1 MKGKLEM
8 KKLVLGICAFA
19 MLLTGCS
26 ADSDLVMKVGDVEVK
41 NEYVR
46 YFEDAFNGETGGT
59 VSEEV
64 SESARETAR
73 MYAEFGALG
82 HAMKLDVD
90 EEYNKLIDDITSSM
104 GSVDEIKKKLEISNE
119 LFEFVMYGDAYR
131 NILIEQCKNENN
143 ISEETY
149 DTYFRENYWRAKHL
163 LLTTQDKTEDEQ
175 AKIKAQIEDLYK
187 KVKNGADFDKLIEQY
202 NEDPGV
208 ATSPDGY
215 VFTEGT
221 MVREFEEGVSSIEV
235 GQYNLVKTSYG
246 YHIVKRLALDE
257 TPEKYEEFKS
267 SVASEIEQTLLSNLF
282 SEFLEAKIK
291 EYDIKTIDYTIDK
304 E

>member
-1 MKGKLEM
+1 M
-8 KKLVLGICAFA
+8 KKLGLGILALA

-26 ADSDLVMKVGDVEVK
+26 NSGKVLMKVGDVEVK
-41 NEYVR
+41 EEYIR
-46 YFEDAFNGETGGT
+46 YFEDVFNGESGGT

-64 SESARETAR
+64 TESAKETAR

-82 HAMKLDVD
+82 HAMKLDVE

-131 NILIEQCKNENN
+131 NILIQQCKDESG
-143 ISEETY
+143 ITEET
-149 DTYFRENYWRAKHL
+149 TYVYFKDNYWRAKHL
-163 LLTTQDKTEDEQ
+163 LLTTEGKTEDEQ
-175 AKIKAQIEDLYK
+175 NKIKAQAEDLYRQI
-187 KVKNGADFDKLIEQY
+187 KNGADFDKLIEQY

-208 ATSPDGY
+208 KSNPDGY
-215 VFTEGT
+215 VFTKGE
-221 MVREFEEGVSSIEV
+221 MVKEFEEGVSGIEI

-257 TPEKYEEFKS
+257 TPEKYEEYKAQ
-267 SVASEIEQTLLSNLF
+267 VSEKIEQALVSDLF
-282 SEFLEAKIK
+282 RKFLEEKIK

-304 E
+304 K